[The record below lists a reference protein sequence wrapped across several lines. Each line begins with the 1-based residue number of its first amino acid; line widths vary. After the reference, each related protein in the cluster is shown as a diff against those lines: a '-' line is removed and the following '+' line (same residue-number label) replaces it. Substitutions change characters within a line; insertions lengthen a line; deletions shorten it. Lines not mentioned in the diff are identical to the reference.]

1 MCKIKLNESRDHVIP
16 ISANESCDETNFTSE
31 LSRLSPKDKELLISC
46 VSESQLD
53 SFIEAFETFD
63 MNDDASISSSELR
76 VVLKSLGKWT
86 RRGRFLC
93 VLI

>member
-1 MCKIKLNESRDHVIP
+1 MIP
-16 ISANESCDETNFTSE
+16 IRANESHDPHHETNITE

-76 VVLKSLGKWT
+76 VVLKSLG
-86 RRGRFLC
+86 
-93 VLI
+93 